1 MMHNANAH
9 TYDDSTAHNLA
20 ERDVMDGLQGDTDR
34 PKLFDGRE
42 TAAWLRMTPG
52 ALRARRRK
60 GTGPTVYET
69 NPVRYAALDVHEW
82 AQKTK
87 RW

>member
-1 MMHNANAH
+1 MHNANAH

-20 ERDVMDGLQGDTDR
+20 ERDVMGELQVETDR
-34 PKLFDGRE
+34 PKLFDERE
-42 TAAWLRMTPG
+42 TAVWLRMTQG
-52 ALRARRRK
+52 ALMARRRK
-60 GTGPTVYET
+60 ETGSRVCET

-82 AQKTK
+82 AQRTK